1 MATTGAQPA
10 AVDER
15 ALTRQAGATARR
27 LRQCV
32 EEVTVEE
39 FRIGDFRVERD
50 AGFGRQLLFL
60 LSNEEWLRR
69 TSEQLELKRVR
80 VVDTEVVVD
89 VDLSFV
95 TPAALEGRR
104 PVWLPILAVPPAA
117 DGATA
122 DPVTSLEVTD
132 ASGARV
138 FKLPQSEV
146 HRRFAAAVAELVLAR
161 LPGSRPE
168 ADGRAPRD
176 ELVLLAAGVRRLLAA
191 GLAGSAPLDD
201 RDDDTGEPDPGLL
214 DPAAGRPPR
223 IDTGR
228 ARAEERLEQARS
240 GLVAALDADAARA
253 APLVAS
259 RLLEMLDALVG
270 VVFVVV
276 PADPGAGPT
285 SFAVR
290 LPGRRLHQVR
300 LRRRLAPRARLQVAL
315 LTASAHAD
323 RIVRLTLPDGIVAV
337 GSALPDDD
345 QPPARIEVQA
355 PRPVV
360 ELAALVGQVLHPR
373 TAPGSWV
380 QRRLASLAVDKVEA
394 VLELMSHY
402 LVPADGDDEDAT
414 RAFRVRLRDLRQCL
428 LDVVGQPAGRPGD
441 QGVDADGGGP
451 TRRLETAW
459 SGGSWLPDRLR
470 RRLAVNTA
478 TPGLVHLRAT
488 MVEGSAQRARTVGAG
503 LDLEIAV
510 ADSTVLDTARDTN
523 LINLGLLVLVTGVL
537 LVRSAD
543 VDRQTLATV
552 LTLFPAVQAARIG
565 RPDRSTVRGLL
576 SQPTYLLSLATAMP
590 PLLLAAALATLH
602 EVRGLAV
609 ACTLLQLA
617 LQVLLRRRP
626 SDPDQA
632 PSTARARRA
641 ATVLTTQAPPDL
653 ARLDVVRGTWCR
665 TLVADALL
673 LGRQASAWVAVA
685 PDEAAAFPRALAT
698 VPAPAR
704 LHGLVHTSCAGHA
717 VTFTVASASPVA
729 ADHVADPQTRPAVVP
744 VRLDPGRQA
753 AVDPPAWVIEILVA
767 TRPGV
772 LARTPLARHPLAVL
786 SRAAAAEGFPG
797 ALRAAAHARP
807 GARAWRPGVA
817 AAACRR
823 AVRGARGRPRARAP
837 GRPAALPRGGGGAA
851 ARRRRHAP
859 PAARL
864 RGPRAGDVRGHP
876 DGARRR
882 VGGRRRM
889 RPWRAPGR

>member
-414 RAFRVRLRDLRQCL
+414 RAFRVRLRDLRECL

-478 TPGLVHLRAT
+478 TPVWSTCARRWSRVPRSAPAPWGRGSTWRSRSRTPRCSTPRAT
-488 MVEGSAQRARTVGAG
+488 RTSSTSGCSCWSPGCCWCAAPTSTGRRSPPCSRCSPPCRPRGSVG
-503 LDLEIAV
+503 
-510 ADSTVLDTARDTN
+510 
-523 LINLGLLVLVTGVL
+523 
-537 LVRSAD
+537 
-543 VDRQTLATV
+543 
-552 LTLFPAVQAARIG
+552 
-565 RPDRSTVRGLL
+565 
-576 SQPTYLLSLATAMP
+576 PT
-590 PLLLAAALATLH
+590 
-602 EVRGLAV
+602 
-609 ACTLLQLA
+609 
-617 LQVLLRRRP
+617 
-626 SDPDQA
+626 
-632 PSTARARRA
+632 
-641 ATVLTTQAPPDL
+641 APPS
-653 ARLDVVRGTWCR
+653 AGCSPSPR
-665 TLVADALL
+665 T
-673 LGRQASAWVAVA
+673 
-685 PDEAAAFPRALAT
+685 
-698 VPAPAR
+698 
-704 LHGLVHTSCAGHA
+704 C
-717 VTFTVASASPVA
+717 
-729 ADHVADPQTRPAVVP
+729 
-744 VRLDPGRQA
+744 
-753 AVDPPAWVIEILVA
+753 
-767 TRPGV
+767 
-772 LARTPLARHPLAVL
+772 
-786 SRAAAAEGFPG
+786 
-797 ALRAAAHARP
+797 
-807 GARAWRPGVA
+807 
-817 AAACRR
+817 
-823 AVRGARGRPRARAP
+823 
-837 GRPAALPRGGGGAA
+837 
-851 ARRRRHAP
+851 
-859 PAARL
+859 
-864 RGPRAGDVRGHP
+864 
-876 DGARRR
+876 
-882 VGGRRRM
+882 
-889 RPWRAPGR
+889 